1 MASKSWQ
8 RVVHAPQQI
17 VTLNVPE
24 DGVEA
29 QFEPSSGAGWNI
41 YCQGKLNVGFKSTMP
56 TL

>member
-8 RVVHAPQQI
+8 RVVHAPQQT

-24 DGVEA
+24 DRVEA

-41 YCQGKLNVGFKSTMP
+41 HCQTKSNVGFKSTMP